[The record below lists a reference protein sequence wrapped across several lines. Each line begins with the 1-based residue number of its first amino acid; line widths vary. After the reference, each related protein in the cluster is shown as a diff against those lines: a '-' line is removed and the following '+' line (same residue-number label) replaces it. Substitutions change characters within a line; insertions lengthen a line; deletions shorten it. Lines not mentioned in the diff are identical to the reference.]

1 MSLRYTY
8 VDGILEKRA
17 PHREGHLAHANS
29 CNELV
34 AGGAHKDA
42 KTDAVT
48 GGLLMFKA
56 ADTSVVEKFAKN
68 DPYVVAGL
76 VPSYDIQEW
85 IVAVGEVK
93 PKQ

>member
-1 MSLRYTY
+1 M
-8 VDGILEKRA
+8 
-17 PHREGHLAHANS
+17 PHRENHLAYANG
-29 CNELV
+29 CPELV
-34 AGGAHKDA
+34 AGGAHKDD
-42 KTDAVT
+42 KSGAVT
-48 GGLLMFKA
+48 GGLMIFK
-56 ADTSVVEKFAKN
+56 TSFPGVVEDFARS

>member
-1 MSLRYTY
+1 
-8 VDGILEKRA
+8 
-17 PHREGHLAHANS
+17 
-29 CNELV
+29 
-34 AGGAHKDA
+34 
-42 KTDAVT
+42 
-48 GGLLMFKA
+48 MFKA